1 MEGQAAVAWV
11 EEAGSVE
18 GRVVVARRARAEAR
32 AVAQGRWKQPLA
44 ATRLNG
50 GYTRDNGIYCARA
63 QCASSRNMPLMLV
76 NVPSRCHGVRRRDEV
91 SGGSDPPVSRS
102 PPTVGRANLSGRRW
116 ASSLQSALGR
126 KEFSKPI
133 PATPT
138 RDERDLRPPPARA
151 RPTRQVSHRQQQSG
165 FASLPTNLSPR
176 ESPTPSTRS
185 RLWPHFLRL

>member
-63 QCASSRNMPLMLV
+63 QCASSRNAVDVGQRPEPL
-76 NVPSRCHGVRRRDEV
+76 P
-91 SGGSDPPVSRS
+91 
-102 PPTVGRANLSGRRW
+102 W
-116 ASSLQSALGR
+116 
-126 KEFSKPI
+126 
-133 PATPT
+133 
-138 RDERDLRPPPARA
+138 RPPERRSIRWV
-151 RPTRQVSHRQQQSG
+151 RPTGIS
-165 FASLPTNLSPR
+165 
-176 ESPTPSTRS
+176 
-185 RLWPHFLRL
+185 

>member
-63 QCASSRNMPLMLV
+63 QCAMRGMPLMLV

-116 ASSLQSALGR
+116 ASAFKAHLEE
-126 KEFSKPI
+126 K
-133 PATPT
+133 
-138 RDERDLRPPPARA
+138 
-151 RPTRQVSHRQQQSG
+151 
-165 FASLPTNLSPR
+165 NL
-176 ESPTPSTRS
+176 EENITI
-185 RLWPHFLRL
+185 LLH